1 MTFVIGKLE
10 GRMPQPGQLYLVAT
24 PIGNLAD
31 ITIRALDVLQMVD
44 KIVCEDTRHSMI
56 LLDHYGIHKPLM
68 SLHEHNE
75 LRQSQKLIELLREG
89 NNLALISDAGTPL
102 ISDPGY
108 RMVTACYEAG
118 VRVIPIPGAC
128 AAIAALSVSGLPTDQ
143 FSFIG
148 FLHAKPGARK
158 RQLEALQGESRTMIF
173 YESPRRV
180 LATLKIMQEVCGG
193 ERRVVLAR
201 ELTKTHETLLV
212 MTLDEA
218 VSRVSEDRQQQRGEI
233 VLLLESAEPS
243 EKMDDK
249 SERCKQALL
258 VLLEDL
264 PLKQAVQLTTK
275 LTGCRRKFVYDMA
288 LGLVNQS
295 LV

>member
-1 MTFVIGKLE
+1 
-10 GRMPQPGQLYLVAT
+10 MPQPGQLYLVAT
-24 PIGNLAD
+24 PIGNLSD
-31 ITIRALDVLQMVD
+31 ITMRALEVFQSVD

-56 LLDHYGIHKPLM
+56 LLDHYGIHKPLL

-75 LRQSQKLIELLREG
+75 ERQCHKLIELLHGG

-108 RMVTACYEAG
+108 RMVSACYEAG

-143 FSFIG
+143 FTYVG
-148 FLHAKPGARK
+148 FLSAKPSTRK
-158 RQLEALQGESRTMIF
+158 KQLNQLVAETRTLIF

-180 LATLKIMQEVCGG
+180 LSTLKLMLEIFGG

-201 ELTKTHETLLV
+201 ELTKTHETVLT
-212 MTLDEA
+212 MTLAEA
-218 VSRVSEDRQQQRGEI
+218 VPRVEQDRDQQRGEM
-233 VLLLESAEPS
+233 VLLLHGAEAGEDQD
-243 EKMDDK
+243 EKSDLC
-249 SERCKQALL
+249 ERTLT

-275 LTGCRRKFVYDMA
+275 LTGARRKFVYNMA
-288 LGLVNQS
+288 LQLVNQS
-295 LV
+295 L